1 MECLLDT
8 NALLWI
14 VTDDVQLSKKARKIF
29 LDEENEI
36 FISVASLWEIAIKV
50 SLKRLNLGQTLN
62 EFYIRHIVGNKIR
75 LMDIKVEHLAELEYL
90 EFHHRDP
97 FDRLIISQAIVEK
110 IHVLSKDK
118 VLSKYRTTLKRYHA
132 CHRGP
137 MCWEQN
143 FLPAKGEIGKYLLRT
158 CRKASY
164 HRNWP
169 DPYSMY
175 VPWRRVLTYLHGMH
189 IPIRPH
195 WAIGNDD
202 RFCCSDVQ

>member
-118 VLSKYRTTLKRYHA
+118 VLSKYPIKRI
-132 CHRGP
+132 
-137 MCWEQN
+137 W
-143 FLPAKGEIGKYLLRT
+143 
-158 CRKASY
+158 
-164 HRNWP
+164 
-169 DPYSMY
+169 
-175 VPWRRVLTYLHGMH
+175 
-189 IPIRPH
+189 
-195 WAIGNDD
+195 
-202 RFCCSDVQ
+202 

>member
-8 NALLWI
+8 HALLWI

-110 IHVLSKDK
+110 IHLLSKDK
-118 VLSKYRTTLKRYHA
+118 VLSKYPIKRI
-132 CHRGP
+132 
-137 MCWEQN
+137 W
-143 FLPAKGEIGKYLLRT
+143 
-158 CRKASY
+158 
-164 HRNWP
+164 
-169 DPYSMY
+169 
-175 VPWRRVLTYLHGMH
+175 
-189 IPIRPH
+189 
-195 WAIGNDD
+195 
-202 RFCCSDVQ
+202 

>member
-110 IHVLSKDK
+110 IHLLSKDK
-118 VLSKYRTTLKRYHA
+118 VLSKYPIKRI
-132 CHRGP
+132 
-137 MCWEQN
+137 W
-143 FLPAKGEIGKYLLRT
+143 
-158 CRKASY
+158 
-164 HRNWP
+164 
-169 DPYSMY
+169 
-175 VPWRRVLTYLHGMH
+175 
-189 IPIRPH
+189 
-195 WAIGNDD
+195 
-202 RFCCSDVQ
+202 

>member
-8 NALLWI
+8 HALLWI

-118 VLSKYRTTLKRYHA
+118 VLSKYPIKRI
-132 CHRGP
+132 
-137 MCWEQN
+137 W
-143 FLPAKGEIGKYLLRT
+143 
-158 CRKASY
+158 
-164 HRNWP
+164 
-169 DPYSMY
+169 
-175 VPWRRVLTYLHGMH
+175 
-189 IPIRPH
+189 
-195 WAIGNDD
+195 
-202 RFCCSDVQ
+202 